1 MIGELM
7 DSITTFTSSIKLGL
21 VRFLSWTWFKGLQFL
36 VAQPLGAAGLLI
48 IIIMLIASLFAQYV
62 SPFDPVAIDFGS
74 MLAAPSSTHWMGTDQ
89 FGRDILTRIIYG
101 ARTALSIGFWS
112 SFIGCTLGAAIGIA
126 SAYFG
131 GKTDLLIQRFVD
143 ILLSFPIIVLAVV
156 VVAMLGSKVVAG
168 VDLNLVIAI
177 ALPIMPK
184 AVRVIRAAT
193 LSVREML
200 YVDAARASGYSNMRI
215 MFIHIAPNVTAPY
228 LIILTAYIAQ
238 AILLEASLTFLGL
251 GVSEPTPAWGLMLS
265 GNSSDFYREA
275 PWMIIFPGLAI
286 SLSVFA
292 FNLFGDSLRDWLD
305 PKFKA

>member
-21 VRFLSWTWFKGLQFL
+21 VRFLSWTWFKGLQFF

-156 VVAMLGSKVVAG
+156 VVAMLGSKVVRG
-168 VDLNLVIAI
+168 CC
-177 ALPIMPK
+177 
-184 AVRVIRAAT
+184 
-193 LSVREML
+193 
-200 YVDAARASGYSNMRI
+200 
-215 MFIHIAPNVTAPY
+215 
-228 LIILTAYIAQ
+228 Q
-238 AILLEASLTFLGL
+238 
-251 GVSEPTPAWGLMLS
+251 SEWVFEHAHHVHT
-265 GNSSDFYREA
+265 YRSKCDR
-275 PWMIIFPGLAI
+275 
-286 SLSVFA
+286 SLSHHSDRLHSAGDFA
-292 FNLFGDSLRDWLD
+292 RSIADFPRSRR
-305 PKFKA
+305 